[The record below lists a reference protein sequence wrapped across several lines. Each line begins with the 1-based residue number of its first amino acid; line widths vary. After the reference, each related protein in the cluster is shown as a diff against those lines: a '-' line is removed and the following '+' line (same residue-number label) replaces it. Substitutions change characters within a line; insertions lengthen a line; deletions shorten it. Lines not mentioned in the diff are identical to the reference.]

1 MTRNITS
8 HLFEFANQ
16 QHEVYLIPGQK
27 IKLLSFIGDVANL
40 EIDVLNSEG
49 AVLTIAFSAGDSQS
63 FFGSESPPLD
73 LSRFYGPVSA
83 AGLSTSFIF
92 RYVAIGAILTYEI
105 V

>member
-27 IKLLSFIGDVANL
+27 IKLLSYIGDVGTL
-40 EIDVLNSEG
+40 QLDVLDSTG
-49 AVLTIAFSAGDSQS
+49 TILTVPVSFGDAQC
-63 FFGSESPPLD
+63 FFGNDAPALD
-73 LSRFYGPVSA
+73 LSRFYGVPTPS
-83 AGLSTSFIF
+83 GLSASFIF
-92 RYVAIGAILTYEI
+92 RSLAAGAILTYEI